1 MNPLQRTLDR
11 IDAAQQRSTWLA
23 FPFAV
28 FKKFGDD
35 RAGNLAALIAYYGFF
50 SLFPLLLVFVTVVS
64 MVIAGNPELQQRIID
79 SAVSQFPIVGQQIAK
94 NVHAIK
100 GSGLALAV
108 GIIGALWGGLGVLQA
123 AQNAMNG
130 VWNVPRK
137 DQPNFVKSRV
147 RSLLTLV
154 VLGVFVICSAILS
167 GLSSSAG
174 GIGMFLKVVAIAGS
188 VALNLVVFLAAFR
201 ILTVEN
207 LTWGEVLPGALCAA
221 AAWSALQYLGT
232 YLVAHQLK
240 NASAVYGFF
249 AVVIGLLWWI
259 YLGAQV
265 SLLSAE
271 VNVVLKR
278 RLWPRSLAQPPL
290 TEADRR
296 ALEQLAREEER
307 VPQQRVDVR
316 FSGGE
321 QPGGERDRSD
331 DALGDHAGEDA
342 AGARE
347 PTPPPRAKR

>member
-1 MNPLQRTLDR
+1 VFELAKGGSSSTLTIR
-11 IDAAQQRSTWLA
+11 LPEQT
-23 FPFAV
+23 P
-28 FKKFGDD
+28 
-35 RAGNLAALIAYYGFF
+35 AG
-50 SLFPLLLVFVTVVS
+50 SLSQLPV
-64 MVIAGNPELQQRIID
+64 D
-79 SAVSQFPIVGQQIAK
+79 SSQD
-94 NVHAIK
+94 
-100 GSGLALAV
+100 
-108 GIIGALWGGLGVLQA
+108 A

-207 LTWGEVLPGALCAA
+207 LTWREVLPGALCAA

-331 DALGDHAGEDA
+331 DALANRAGEDA

>member
-1 MNPLQRTLDR
+1 MNPLQRALDR
-11 IDAAQQRSTWLA
+11 IDAAQQRRTWLA

-64 MVIAGNPELQQRIID
+64 MVIAGNPELQRRIID
-79 SAVSQFPIVGQQIAK
+79 SAVSQFPIVGEQIAK

-100 GSGLALAV
+100 GSGVALAV
-108 GIIGALWGGLGVLQA
+108 GIIGALWGGLGVIQA

-137 DQPNFVKSRV
+137 DQPNFVKSRA

-207 LTWGEVLPGALCAA
+207 LTWREVLPGALCAA

-278 RLWPRSLAQPPL
+278 RLWPRSLTQPPL

-316 FSGGE
+316 FTGGE
-321 QPGGERDRSD
+321 PGSGDARGDHVGD
-331 DALGDHAGEDA
+331 DAAD
-342 AGARE
+342 ARE